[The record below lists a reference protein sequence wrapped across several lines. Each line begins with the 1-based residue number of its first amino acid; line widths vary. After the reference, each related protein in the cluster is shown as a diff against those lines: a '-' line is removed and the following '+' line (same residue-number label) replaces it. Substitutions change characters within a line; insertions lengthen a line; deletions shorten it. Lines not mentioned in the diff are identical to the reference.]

1 MTAVEQAHPPFS
13 VANLQSPVFGYS
25 CFMKFLKA
33 LSIFIVF
40 ILASCTTIPTDAPT
54 FTTAP
59 AAPDGYATV
68 YFYRLGA
75 QPYGKELRVNVNG
88 RRVLEMPES
97 AYTYMYVKAGTHT
110 ILTDWYNPPLA
121 PLPYSSAVFTLDA
134 KAGETYYLRQ
144 VTDTSIAPSSFFGP
158 TLFSHRSAI
167 ISLAA
172 ARGSSELKACCRLM
186 PSAQLRIE

>member
-1 MTAVEQAHPPFS
+1 
-13 VANLQSPVFGYS
+13 
-25 CFMKFLKA
+25 MKFLKA

-40 ILASCTTIPTDAPT
+40 VLTSCTTIPSDAPS
-54 FTTAP
+54 FTPAP

-88 RRVLEMPES
+88 RRILEVPES
-97 AYTYMYVKAGTHT
+97 AYTHMYFKEGTHT

-121 PLPYSSAVFTLDA
+121 PLPYSSAAFTLDA

-144 VTDTSIAPSSFFGP
+144 VTDTSIASSSFLGP

-167 ISLAA
+167 LSLPA

-186 PSAQLRIE
+186 TSAQLRVE